1 MNICIFC
8 PTVLTPDT
16 KPEHIWL
23 NALGGRATTR
33 GVICSGCNN
42 TFGSIIDTALAS
54 QVQDL
59 RTLLNLSSGDRRT
72 PPPLQVTI
80 EENQKFVVWPD
91 GRIELRQKPFIIE
104 KRSDGGFDV
113 TIKAKDLEHVDSLIP
128 HVAAA
133 IGISEENLRNQLGRA
148 NAREIIQPGPQVT
161 RNMAFG
167 GHDPLRS
174 LAKSC
179 LVLWNK
185 SGQDNAIKESPFDAV
200 KVFVTRGDQT
210 FLSNK
215 IKLDGRP
222 IPGADI
228 LASKFGPI
236 FNLIFIKSDR
246 NGKIL
251 AYVGNYNTAYWRIV
265 IAEAGG
271 MPNRTVGLVS
281 NPLNPN
287 NWSYLPNYG
296 FDLDISW
303 LETPTI
309 DESSRNPGDSIG
321 AALKDHTEKQQ
332 EQHIHEMLID
342 TFRECQISEGSVI
355 TEEAIERFSQRFA
368 LWLLR
373 AKTDRPL
380 SSEEINSLISLNK
393 G

>member
-1 MNICIFC
+1 MKTCIFC
-8 PTVLTPDT
+8 PTALTSET
-16 KPEHIWL
+16 KPEHIWP

-33 GVICSGCNN
+33 GVICSECNN
-42 TFGSIIDTALAS
+42 TFGSTIDAALAS

-59 RTLLNLSSGDRRT
+59 RTLLNLSSGDKRT
-72 PPPLQVTI
+72 PPPLQEI
-80 EENQKFVVWPD
+80 IDKNQKFFVWPD
-91 GRIELRQKPFIIE
+91 GRIELRQKPFTIV
-104 KRSDGGFDV
+104 KRDDGGFDV
-113 TIKAKDLEHVDSLIP
+113 TIKAKDSEHVDNLIP

-133 IGISEENLRNQLGRA
+133 IGISEENLRTQLGRA
-148 NAREIIQPGPQVT
+148 NAREIIQPSPQIT
-161 RNMAFG
+161 RNIAFG

-179 LVLWNK
+179 LILWNR
-185 SGQDNAIKESPFDAV
+185 SGQDSAIKESPFDAV
-200 KVFVTRGDQT
+200 KVFVTNGDKT

-228 LASKFGPI
+228 LANKFGPI

-265 IAEAGG
+265 IADSGG
-271 MPNRTVGLVS
+271 MPNRSVGLVS

-287 NWSYLPNYG
+287 NWSYLPDFG

-303 LETPTI
+303 LETPVI

-321 AALKDHTEKQQ
+321 TALKDHTEKQR

-355 TEEAIERFSQRFA
+355 TEEAIARFSRRFA
-368 LWLLR
+368 QWLLR
-373 AKTDRPL
+373 IKTDRPL
-380 SSEEINSLISLNK
+380 SNEEINSLISLNK